1 MSLPHGTRCRPGHV
15 GVAVRSRDHV
25 QTGAARGLSDVDERG
40 FDLAEGRERSM
51 WQETRR
57 MEVVFSERPRH

>member
-1 MSLPHGTRCRPGHV
+1 MVSDADLGMSGSQCVPVTTCR
-15 GVAVRSRDHV
+15 R
-25 QTGAARGLSDVDERG
+25 AARGLSDVDERG